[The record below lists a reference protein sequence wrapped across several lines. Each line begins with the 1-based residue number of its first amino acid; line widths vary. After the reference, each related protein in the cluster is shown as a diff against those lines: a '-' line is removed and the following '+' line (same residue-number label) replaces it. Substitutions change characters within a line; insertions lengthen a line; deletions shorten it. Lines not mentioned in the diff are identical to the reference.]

1 MKKINIDKKVRIV
14 LLIILIILASSL
26 LYFAY
31 INSSYYREKQYKIED
46 RDIKELKEKYNIE
59 KRNYVK
65 SRTVNI
71 DK

>member
-14 LLIILIILASSL
+14 LILILIIAAGSL

-31 INSSYYREKQYKIED
+31 INSNYYREKQYKIED

-65 SRTVNI
+65 SINVNI

>member
-1 MKKINIDKKVRIV
+1 MKKINIDKKIR
-14 LLIILIILASSL
+14 LILIFILIILAVSL

-65 SRTVNI
+65 SINVNI